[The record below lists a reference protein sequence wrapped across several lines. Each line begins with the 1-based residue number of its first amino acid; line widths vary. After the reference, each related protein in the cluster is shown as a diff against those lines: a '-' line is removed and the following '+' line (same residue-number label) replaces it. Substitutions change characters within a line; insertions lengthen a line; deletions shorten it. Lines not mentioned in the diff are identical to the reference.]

1 MTDKL
6 SRRDFVRKTAATA
19 MAAGASPLLAQ
30 APAVRTRRTTGPVVI
45 ASENGHQFKNGGPR
59 TCVEEAYRRMVAGED
74 VLDALIAGVSI
85 VELDPTEDSV
95 GYGGLPNAEG
105 VVQLDSC
112 CMHGP
117 RKRAGGVAALEGV
130 RTPAQV
136 ARAVLQQT
144 DHHLL
149 VGQGAQQFARNMGF
163 AIEAD
168 LNTENSRKKWL
179 DWKRRIDPEHY
190 LDPAKRSDAA
200 DAARRQMVA
209 EGLLDPSHLWGTI
222 NCDGL
227 NAKGEICGVTTT
239 SGLAWKIPGRVGDS
253 PILGAGLYV
262 DGDVGA
268 AGSTGRGE
276 ANLYNLSSYFIVEN
290 LRRGLTPKD
299 AAVEALKRIRANTIE
314 KRLLN
319 AQGNPRFQLTFYVLN
334 RAGEHAGV
342 AFYSKVGKSAAR
354 YSFCNEDGPQIVAC
368 ESLLGE
374 IAAE

>member
-1 MTDKL
+1 
-6 SRRDFVRKTAATA
+6 
-19 MAAGASPLLAQ
+19 
-30 APAVRTRRTTGPVVI
+30 
-45 ASENGHQFKNGGPR
+45 
-59 TCVEEAYRRMVAGED
+59 
-74 VLDALIAGVSI
+74 
-85 VELDPTEDSV
+85 
-95 GYGGLPNAEG
+95 
-105 VVQLDSC
+105 
-112 CMHGP
+112 
-117 RKRAGGVAALEGV
+117 VAALEGV

-149 VGQGAQQFARNMGF
+149 VGQGAQEFARNMGF
-163 AIEAD
+163 PIEAD

-179 DWKRRIDPEHY
+179 EWKRRIDPEHY
-190 LDPAKRSDAA
+190 LDPAKRSEAG

-209 EGLLDPSHLWGTI
+209 EGLLDPSHVWGTI

-262 DGDVGA
+262 DGEVGA

-290 LRRGLTPKD
+290 LRRGMTPKD
-299 AAVEALKRIRANTIE
+299 AGMEALKRIRANTIE

-319 AQGNPRFQLTFYVLN
+319 AQGNPRFQLLFYVLN

-342 AFYSKVGKSAAR
+342 AFYSKAGKSEAR
-354 YSFCNEDGPQIVAC
+354 YSFCNEDGPQSVAC

-374 IAAE
+374 TAAE

>member
-1 MTDKL
+1 MTGKL
-6 SRRDFVRKTAATA
+6 SRREFVRKTAATA
-19 MAAGASPLLAQ
+19 MAAGASPLLGQ

-45 ASENGHQFKNGGPR
+45 ASENGHQFRNGGPR

-74 VLDALIAGVSI
+74 VLDALVAGVSI

-144 DHHLL
+144 DHHLI
-149 VGQGAQQFARNMGF
+149 VGQGAQEFARNMGF
-163 AIEAD
+163 PIEAD

-209 EGLLDPSHLWGTI
+209 EGLLDPAHLWGTI

-290 LRRGLTPKD
+290 LRRGMTPKD
-299 AAVEALKRIRANTIE
+299 AAMEALKRIKANTVE

-319 AQGNPRFQLTFYVLN
+319 AQGNPRFQLLFYVLN
-334 RAGEHAGV
+334 RAGEHAAA
-342 AFYSKVGKSAAR
+342 AFYGKVGKSAAR